1 MKSTIM
7 STIHFFSNLIHP
19 IADVQMA
26 NAEERKSAGVEHRI
40 ADADYDVVQ
49 DSGDEA
55 EKHEG
60 DSESYHD
67 YWVLKIND
75 YVLKYCLLLQR

>member
-1 MKSTIM
+1 M
-7 STIHFFSNLIHP
+7 LR
-19 IADVQMA
+19 
-26 NAEERKSAGVEHRI
+26 EERPSSQSFKDMTKLISSCLSNPVVNVQLAYAKECKCAGVEHRI

-67 YWVLKIND
+67 YSVFKD
-75 YVLKYCLLLQR
+75 